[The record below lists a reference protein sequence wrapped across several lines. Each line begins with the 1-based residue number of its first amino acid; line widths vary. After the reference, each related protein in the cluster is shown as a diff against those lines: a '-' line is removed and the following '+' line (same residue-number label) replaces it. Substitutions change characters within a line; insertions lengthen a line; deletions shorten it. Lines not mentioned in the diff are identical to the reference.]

1 MNFIYKYVII
11 LSIIPFLYILYN
23 IYNKDNTNFIFLQN
37 IFAMYIFL
45 IETIIIK
52 LKLKSRKNPTPN
64 YFISLSFIMLIY
76 TINFLMDGYL
86 SNSLKS
92 ITLIIILNSLFYISW
107 SNFKDYNS
115 INGLMLSSIIFATLT
130 NISLTFESNL
140 KLLIIGWL
148 LLSLMNIFL
157 AIKTKN
163 AWPLLISFIAPLS
176 IIFQTGLS
184 GIYLLDFI
192 IFFTLSSI
200 LSYIAYKITSDKIFL
215 NGPLIGFY
223 LFIIV
228 NNIVYYNK
236 INLFISIIFT
246 FLSTIIY
253 YSLNN
258 KYKTKVLFIATYV
271 SAMASLLLINLF
283 ISNLAITLY
292 IITIILL
299 YKYRNLIKLKY
310 YSLR

>member
-1 MNFIYKYVII
+1 
-11 LSIIPFLYILYN
+11 
-23 IYNKDNTNFIFLQN
+23 
-37 IFAMYIFL
+37 
-45 IETIIIK
+45 
-52 LKLKSRKNPTPN
+52 
-64 YFISLSFIMLIY
+64 
-76 TINFLMDGYL
+76 MDGYL

-92 ITLIIILNSLFYISW
+92 ISLIIILNSLFYISW
-107 SNFKDYNS
+107 SNFKDLNS
-115 INGLMLSSIIFATLT
+115 INGLMYSSIIFATLT
-130 NISLTFESNL
+130 NISLTFESDL

-157 AIKTKN
+157 ALKTKN

-176 IIFQTGLS
+176 ILYQTGLS

-246 FLSTIIY
+246 LLSIIIY